1 MEQHNKLRPQWPSF
15 LALVALA
22 AFALALAT
30 PITAQSLRQ
39 PSDAMVAAQQLKAR
53 GGNAQDQ
60 YLLGLM
66 YERGY
71 GLPQDY
77 PQAAHWYGE
86 AARQDHVQA
95 ELSLGNL
102 YDKGLGV
109 PQNYETAYRWYRQA
123 AQAGNGQAMY
133 FVGSMLYNGDGVAVN
148 REQAASWF
156 QRSLAAGFAPAKAA
170 YERVQGEMQDSTAAP
185 ATPRPDAVMPKLRTA
200 APMPATKPAPP
211 AAIAKPG
218 IASSASLKDGDEPP
232 AGVYAVQ
239 IGSFPERRMAQAS
252 WTRLKRKL
260 PPELSGNEA
269 IIYHKTLKDGR
280 QVYRL
285 NAGAF
290 AQKAEARALCAQLKT
305 RSIDCL
311 VIRY

>member
-1 MEQHNKLRPQWPSF
+1 MGQHHKLKPQWPPF

-22 AFALALAT
+22 AFALAT

-39 PSDAMVAAQQLKAR
+39 PSDAMVAAQLLKAR
-53 GGNAQDQ
+53 NGNARDQ

-77 PQAAHWYGE
+77 TQAAHWYGE
-86 AARQDHVQA
+86 AARQGHAQA

-109 PQNYETAYRWYRQA
+109 PQSYETAYRWYRQA

-133 FVGSMLYNGDGVAVN
+133 FVGSMLYNGDGIAAD

-156 QRSLAAGFAPAKAA
+156 QRSMAAGFAPAKAA
-170 YERVQGEMQDSTAAP
+170 YERVRGEMQGSTAAP
-185 ATPRPDAVMPKLRTA
+185 AKPPAAAIMPKLRTA
-200 APMPATKPAPP
+200 APMPATMPAPP
-211 AAIAKPG
+211 AAKAKPG
-218 IASSASLKDGDEPP
+218 RTSSASRKDGDEPP

-239 IGSFPERRMAQAS
+239 IGSFPDRGMAQNQ
-252 WTRLKRKL
+252 WDRLKHKL
-260 PPELSGNEA
+260 PPELSGSEA
-269 IIYHKTLKDGR
+269 VIYHKTLKDGR

-285 NAGAF
+285 NAGAS
-290 AQKAEARALCAQLKT
+290 AQKAEARTLCAQLKA
-305 RSIDCL
+305 RRIDCL
-311 VIRY
+311 VIHY